1 MEGEVRYQLSHR
13 NSKSYRL
20 FSGFC
25 VQRALYVFEI
35 VNHKKIA
42 RFLGSQKLNLRN
54 SHVVQPTNIVLCFN
68 SYTNFQKRIIL
79 TFCT

>member
-1 MEGEVRYQLSHR
+1 MEGEVLYQLSRR

-35 VNHKKIA
+35 VNHKKIVH
-42 RFLGSQKLNLRN
+42 FLGSQKLNLRH
-54 SHVVQPTNIVLCFN
+54 SHVVQSTNIVLCFN
-68 SYTNFQKRIIL
+68 FYINSLKRIIL
-79 TFCT
+79 TFYT